1 MQSDERQIRRIMGRF
16 YRPWYQRPIPW
27 LFLLLVVLAGGRLA
41 LTPLADRWVKE
52 SLGELSSFHA
62 EYRDLS
68 LFSFPPVAVV
78 DGLTVDSHE
87 GQPVAAVERLEL
99 HTSWRE
105 LLRAALFDEPAAI
118 RMRISR
124 PRLTLTGDAPV
135 FLADEART
143 WLEGRT
149 RLRVQLAAIED
160 GAIQMGAV
168 GSARSETWMNKIRAT
183 VTREISP
190 AGATMVVKGT
200 AALLGS
206 GDTAFKISQPE
217 GENQPAS
224 GELQVNYLSLADLYL
239 FLDGTPPAKDLAQ
252 GTLAVAARFKVD
264 GPEVT
269 GVLRTSSAGV
279 RASDLPAPLVERL
292 RVRLSAAAPFI
303 EARRRS
309 PADPAEF
316 ALRGTVS
323 PAGSGGWL
331 KAMSAARAFFV
342 EGVGGAVA
350 ALSQQ
355 PEATSGAS
363 TVDVTAAPPVLGAA
377 AAAQ

>member
-1 MQSDERQIRRIMGRF
+1 MRSDERQIRRIMGRF
-16 YRPWYQRPIPW
+16 YRPWYRRPLPW
-27 LFLLLVVLAGGRLA
+27 LFMVLVAMGGARLA

-52 SLGELSSFHA
+52 SLAELSSFHA

-68 LFSFPPVAVV
+68 LFTLPPVAVV
-78 DGLTVDSHE
+78 DGVTVDTHE
-87 GQPVAAVERLEL
+87 GQPIAVVERLEL

-105 LLRAALFDEPAAI
+105 LLRAALFDEPAAVQV
-118 RMRISR
+118 RIAR

-143 WLEGRT
+143 WMEGRT
-149 RLRVQLAAIED
+149 RLQVTLASIED

-183 VTREISP
+183 VTRESSQ

-217 GENQPAS
+217 GENQPAT

-239 FLDGTPPAKDLAQ
+239 FLDGTPPSRDVAP

-269 GVLRTSSAGV
+269 GLLRTSSAGV

-309 PADPAEF
+309 TADPAEF

-350 ALSQQ
+350 ALPQHGPQ
-355 PEATSGAS
+355 DGTGG
-363 TVDVTAAPPVLGAA
+363 DVSAEPPAVLGAA
-377 AAAQ
+377 AQ

>member
-1 MQSDERQIRRIMGRF
+1 
-16 YRPWYQRPIPW
+16 
-27 LFLLLVVLAGGRLA
+27 
-41 LTPLADRWVKE
+41 
-52 SLGELSSFHA
+52 
-62 EYRDLS
+62 
-68 LFSFPPVAVV
+68 
-78 DGLTVDSHE
+78 
-87 GQPVAAVERLEL
+87 VAAIERLEL
-99 HTSWRE
+99 HTSWGQ
-105 LLRAALFDEPAAI
+105 LLRAALFDEPAVI
-118 RMRISR
+118 RVRIAR

-149 RLRVQLAAIED
+149 RLQVQLASIED

-183 VTREISP
+183 ITRDRSP

-239 FLDGTPPAKDLAQ
+239 FLDGTPPSKDLAP

-264 GPEVT
+264 GAEVT
-269 GVLRTSSAGV
+269 GLLRTSSAGL

-309 PADPAEF
+309 TADPAEF

-323 PAGSGGWL
+323 PAGTGGWL
-331 KAMSAARAFFV
+331 KAMSAARAFFI

-350 ALSQQ
+350 ALPQTES
-355 PEATSGAS
+355 TTGAS
-363 TVDVTAAPPVLGAA
+363 TVDVSAGRPAVLGAA
-377 AAAQ
+377 ASQ

>member
-1 MQSDERQIRRIMGRF
+1 MRSDERQIRRMMDRF
-16 YRPWYQRPIPW
+16 YRPWYLRPLPW
-27 LFLLLVVLAGGRLA
+27 LFLLLVSLGAGRLA
-41 LTPLADRWVKE
+41 LTPLVDRWVKE

-87 GQPVAAVERLEL
+87 GQPVAAIERLEL

-105 LLRAALFDEPAAI
+105 LLRATLFDEPAAI
-118 RMRISR
+118 RVRIAR

-149 RLRVQLAAIED
+149 RLQVELASIDD

-183 VTREISP
+183 VTRETSP
-190 AGATMVVKGT
+190 AGATRVVKGT

-239 FLDGTPPAKDLAQ
+239 FLDGTPPAKDLAP

-264 GPEVT
+264 GAEVT
-269 GVLRTSSAGV
+269 GLLRTSSAGV

-309 PADPAEF
+309 TADPAEF

-350 ALSQQ
+350 ALPQA
-355 PEATSGAS
+355 PEDTSGAS
-363 TVDVTAAPPVLGAA
+363 TVDVSAERPAVLGAA
-377 AAAQ
+377 AQ

>member
-1 MQSDERQIRRIMGRF
+1 MRSDERQLRRIMGKF
-16 YRPWYQRPIPW
+16 YRPWYRRPLPW
-27 LFLLLVVLAGGRLA
+27 LFVLLLALGGTRLV
-41 LTPLADRWVKE
+41 LTPLANHWARD
-52 SLGELSSFHA
+52 SLRELPSFTA

-78 DGLTVDSHE
+78 DRVTVD
-87 GQPVAAVERLEL
+87 GQDGKPVAAIERLEL
-99 HTSWRE
+99 HTTWRQ
-105 LLRAALFDEPAAI
+105 LMRAALFGDPAAV
-118 RMRISR
+118 RVRITR

-135 FLADEART
+135 FLADEVRT
-143 WLEGRT
+143 WFEGRT
-149 RLRVQLAAIED
+149 KLQVELASIED
-160 GAIQMGAV
+160 GAIQMGAD
-168 GSARSETWMNKIRAT
+168 GSARSETWMSKIRAT
-183 VTREISP
+183 VTREPSP
-190 AGATMVVKGT
+190 AGANMVVKGT

-206 GDTAFKISQPE
+206 GDTSFKVSQPE
-217 GENQPAS
+217 GENQPAT

-239 FLDGTPPAKDLAQ
+239 FLDGTPPSKDLTP

-269 GVLRTSSAGV
+269 GLLRTSSAGV
-279 RASDLPAPLVERL
+279 RASDLPAPLIERL

-309 PADPAEF
+309 TADPAEF

-323 PAGSGGWL
+323 PAGSGSWL

-350 ALSQQ
+350 SLPRAVDEVAAATTT
-355 PEATSGAS
+355 PE
-363 TVDVTAAPPVLGAA
+363 PPTVLGSAR
-377 AAAQ
+377 

>member
-1 MQSDERQIRRIMGRF
+1 MRSDERQIRRMMGRF
-16 YRPWYQRPIPW
+16 YRPWYLRPLPW
-27 LFLLLVVLAGGRLA
+27 LFLVLVALGAGRLV

-62 EYRDLS
+62 EYRELS

-87 GQPVAAVERLEL
+87 GQPVAAIERLEL
-99 HTSWRE
+99 HTTWRE

-118 RMRISR
+118 RVRIAR

-149 RLRVQLAAIED
+149 RLQVELASIDD

-183 VTREISP
+183 VTRETSP

-239 FLDGTPPAKDLAQ
+239 FLDGTPPAKDLAP

-264 GPEVT
+264 GAEVT
-269 GVLRTSSAGV
+269 GLLRTSSAGV

-309 PADPAEF
+309 TADPAEF

-350 ALSQQ
+350 ALPQA
-355 PEATSGAS
+355 PEDTTGAS
-363 TVDVTAAPPVLGAA
+363 TVDVSAERPAVLGAA
-377 AAAQ
+377 VR

>member
-1 MQSDERQIRRIMGRF
+1 MRSDERQIRRMMGRF
-16 YRPWYQRPIPW
+16 FRPWYQRPLPW
-27 LFLLLVVLAGGRLA
+27 LFLLLVAVAGGRLV
-41 LTPLADRWVKE
+41 LTPLADRWVKD

-68 LFSFPPVAVV
+68 LFSFPPVAVM

-87 GQPVAAVERLEL
+87 GQPVAAIERLEL

-118 RMRISR
+118 RVRIAR

-149 RLRVQLAAIED
+149 RLQVELAAIED

-183 VTREISP
+183 VTRETSP

-239 FLDGTPPAKDLAQ
+239 FLDGTPPSKDLAP

-264 GPEVT
+264 GAEVT
-269 GVLRTSSAGV
+269 GLLRTSSAGL

-309 PADPAEF
+309 TADPAEF

-331 KAMSAARAFFV
+331 KAMSAARAFFI

-350 ALSQQ
+350 ALPQA
-355 PEATSGAS
+355 PEDTTGAS
-363 TVDVTAAPPVLGAA
+363 TVDVSAGPPAVLGAA
-377 AAAQ
+377 GAQ

>member
-309 PADPAEF
+309 TADPAEF

>member
-1 MQSDERQIRRIMGRF
+1 MRSDERQLRRLMGRF
-16 YRPWYQRPIPW
+16 YRPWYLRPLPW
-27 LFLLLVVLAGGRLA
+27 LFLLLVALGAGRLA
-41 LTPLADRWVKE
+41 LTPLVDRWARE
-52 SLGELSSFHA
+52 SLTELSSFHA
-62 EYRDLS
+62 QYRDLS

-78 DGLTVDSHE
+78 DGVTVDSHD
-87 GQPVAAVERLEL
+87 GQPVAVIERLEL
-99 HTSWRE
+99 HTSWRQV
-105 LLRAALFDEPAAI
+105 LRAALFDEPAAI
-118 RMRISR
+118 RVRISR

-135 FLADEART
+135 FLADEIRT

-149 RLRVQLAAIED
+149 RLQVELASIED
-160 GAIQMGAV
+160 GAIQMGSV
-168 GSARSETWMNKIRAT
+168 GSARSETWMSKIKAT
-183 VTREISP
+183 VTREVSGS
-190 AGATMVVKGT
+190 GATTVVKGT

-206 GDTAFKISQPE
+206 GDTAFKVSQPE

-239 FLDGTPPAKDLAQ
+239 FLDGTPPSKDLTP

-269 GVLRTSSAGV
+269 GLLRTSSAGV

-292 RVRLSAAAPFI
+292 RIRLSAAAPFI

-309 PADPAEF
+309 TPDPAEF

-323 PAGSGGWL
+323 PAGSGSWL

-350 ALSQQ
+350 SLPRA
-355 PEATSGAS
+355 PEAS
-363 TVDVTAAPPVLGAA
+363 TDVMDVSAEPPAVLGAA
-377 AAAQ
+377 APQ